1 MSKKIL
7 TESTKSKFKI
17 LDHKPAN
24 VLKRIQGVLSDFKSN
39 RNGRIYPRELWENV
53 LNSDYVKE
61 MIESHGLVGE
71 LDHPEERL
79 EISLQNVSHVINDMW
94 IEGDQ
99 VLGTIDILPTPSGKI
114 VSELID
120 YGTDIG
126 ISSRGAGSV
135 GAGNIVDPDYQF
147 ITFDFVA
154 RPSCE
159 AARLNMIVEGV
170 QTEIDNNSDAKVNRI
185 IESYKTGLKE
195 EFDESVFKNYYN
207 KAALPAPNEET
218 LYGYDLSEVCDEV
231 ESYYGLENK
240 RAALNYIY
248 EKKLS
253 KKDIDEVM
261 KHTLKEGIPTDF
273 EYIGR
278 DDWGRHIIKSKKTGT
293 YFGDVNLTKAGKDRD
308 LSRASWYTYSGNNP
322 YEGEPEAMMRDDI
335 NVNIVNPEK
344 IPTDYQREDYELL
357 SRLEQDCK
365 YFLGNGDGY
374 EGHLWAG
381 SVDKQIAKMREL
393 YDKLEEKPEW
403 LTSEDIDRYEEE
415 MKNYKA
421 GSKNKRYQ
429 VIMTLQ
435 TSPGVYET
443 KVKGIYDSA
452 EQASD
457 ICGELK
463 AQGIGATYKVLDES
477 YEDEEPKI
485 TAYSIAQFE
494 AERLGGRAYTKDND
508 SLFNRD
514 IAGFDFNF
522 RGRNYSCQVS
532 LTERGSA
539 PKGKL
544 KESSTEL
551 SRETKDMVELGD
563 MLEDSSNKYVVTDII
578 ETPKSK
584 SIEVRDVKDWRPI
597 YASPI
602 SDWYGTK
609 IVKGPFVK
617 KGNEVIKESED
628 QFKDMV
634 TELHGYVEADPKKIS
649 QDLKQAIQSKKLDDY
664 LKSKAAMTDE
674 EVSNF
679 KEKYNLN
686 EAAMSDQDVFKTVL
700 TWYKQQIES
709 GNMTLN
715 QCYELLSDKAKVSL
729 NKMVDQSK
737 IKESMIN
744 NTINKLIKESE
755 ELNKE

>member
-170 QTEIDNNSDAKVNRI
+170 QTEIDNNSDDKVNRI
-185 IESYKTGLKE
+185 IESYKTGL
-195 EFDESVFKNYYN
+195 
-207 KAALPAPNEET
+207 
-218 LYGYDLSEVCDEV
+218 SEAD
-231 ESYYGLENK
+231 
-240 RAALNYIY
+240 
-248 EKKLS
+248 
-253 KKDIDEVM
+253 
-261 KHTLKEGIPTDF
+261 DF

-293 YFGDVNLTKAGKDRD
+293 YFGDINLTRAGKDRD
-308 LSRASWYTYSGNNP
+308 LSRASWYTYSGNDP
-322 YEGEPEAMMRDDI
+322 YEGEPEASMRDDI
-335 NVNIVNPEK
+335 TVNIVNPEK

-403 LTSEDIDRYEEE
+403 LTAEDIDRYEEE
-415 MKNYKA
+415 MKNYEA
-421 GSKNKRYQ
+421 GSKNKKYQ

-435 TSPGVYET
+435 TSPGNYET
-443 KVKGIYDSA
+443 RVKGIYNSA

-477 YEDEEPKI
+477 YENEEPKI

-494 AERLGGRAYTKDND
+494 AERLGGKAYKIEDD
-508 SLFNRD
+508 DLFGRD
-514 IAGFDFNF
+514 YAGFNFNF
-522 RGRNYSCQVS
+522 RGRAYKVQVS
-532 LTERGSA
+532 LTDIGSA
-539 PKGKL
+539 PKSKL
-544 KESSTEL
+544 KESSTKL
-551 SRETKDMVELGD
+551 SQETKDMVELGD

-617 KGNEVIKESED
+617 KGNEIIKESED

-674 EVSNF
+674 EVSSF
-679 KEKYNLN
+679 KEKYNLT

-744 NTINKLIKESE
+744 TTINKLIKESE

>member
-170 QTEIDNNSDAKVNRI
+170 QTEIDNNSDDKVNRI
-185 IESYKTGLKE
+185 IESYKTGLRE
-195 EFDESVFKNYYN
+195 AD
-207 KAALPAPNEET
+207 
-218 LYGYDLSEVCDEV
+218 
-231 ESYYGLENK
+231 
-240 RAALNYIY
+240 
-248 EKKLS
+248 
-253 KKDIDEVM
+253 
-261 KHTLKEGIPTDF
+261 DF

-293 YFGDVNLTKAGKDRD
+293 YFGDINLTRAGKDRD
-308 LSRASWYTYSGNNP
+308 LSRASWYTYSGNDP
-322 YEGEPEAMMRDDI
+322 YEGEPEASMRDDI
-335 NVNIVNPEK
+335 TVNIVNPEK

-415 MKNYKA
+415 MKNYEA
-421 GSKNKRYQ
+421 GSKNKKYQ
-429 VIMTLQ
+429 VIMTVQ
-435 TSPGVYET
+435 TSPGNYET
-443 KVKGIYDSA
+443 RVKGIYNSA

-477 YEDEEPKI
+477 YENEEPKI

-494 AERLGGRAYTKDND
+494 AERLGGKAYKIEDD
-508 SLFNRD
+508 DLFGRD
-514 IAGFDFNF
+514 YAGFNFNF
-522 RGRNYSCQVS
+522 RGRAYKVQVS
-532 LTERGSA
+532 LTDLGSA
-539 PKGKL
+539 PNSKL
-544 KESSTEL
+544 KESSTIL
-551 SRETKDMVELGD
+551 SKETRDMVELGD

-609 IVKGPFVK
+609 IVKGPFIK
-617 KGNEVIKESED
+617 KGNEIIKESED
-628 QFKDMV
+628 PFKDMV

>member
-170 QTEIDNNSDAKVNRI
+170 QTEIDNNSDDKVNRI
-185 IESYKTGLKE
+185 IESYKTGL
-195 EFDESVFKNYYN
+195 
-207 KAALPAPNEET
+207 
-218 LYGYDLSEVCDEV
+218 SEAD
-231 ESYYGLENK
+231 
-240 RAALNYIY
+240 
-248 EKKLS
+248 
-253 KKDIDEVM
+253 
-261 KHTLKEGIPTDF
+261 DF

-293 YFGDVNLTKAGKDRD
+293 YFGDINLTRAGKDRD
-308 LSRASWYTYSGNNP
+308 LSRASWYTYSGNDP
-322 YEGEPEAMMRDDI
+322 YEGEPEASMRDDI
-335 NVNIVNPEK
+335 TVNIVNPEK

-403 LTSEDIDRYEEE
+403 LTAEDIDRYEEE
-415 MKNYKA
+415 MKSYEA
-421 GSKNKRYQ
+421 GSKNKKYQ

-435 TSPGVYET
+435 TSPGNYET
-443 KVKGIYDSA
+443 RVKGIYNSA

-477 YEDEEPKI
+477 YENEEPKI

-494 AERLGGRAYTKDND
+494 AERLGGRAYTMDND

-514 IAGFDFNF
+514 TAGLTFNF
-522 RGRNYSCQVS
+522 RGRAYKVEIS
-532 LTERGSA
+532 LSDIGSA
-539 PKGKL
+539 PKSKL
-544 KESSTEL
+544 KESSTKL
-551 SRETKDMVELGD
+551 SQETKDMVELGD

-617 KGNEVIKESED
+617 KGNEIIKESED

-674 EVSNF
+674 EVSSF
-679 KEKYNLN
+679 KEKYNLT

-744 NTINKLIKESE
+744 TTINKLIKESE